1 MDAGLAKRLSSCLVG
16 ILLTVS
22 ASNAF
27 AWAGVTFATINAVE
41 ITDDPR
47 GGDDACGEHR
57 PMWS

>member
-27 AWAGVTFATINAVE
+27 AWDGVTFATINAVE
-41 ITDDPR
+41 VGVAHVI
-47 GGDDACGEHR
+47 
-57 PMWS
+57 